1 MVAAFQNPLY
11 CMMFRTTGRV
21 GIELVGSR
29 VSLIAEKMRKHRQIL
44 KSEDISF
51 ATSSWSIAAI
61 YWSLVNSR
69 LVKPWISRIKKNH
82 VKVGSMFRGRGP
94 QCPSWT

>member
-51 ATSSWSIAAI
+51 ATSS
-61 YWSLVNSR
+61 
-69 LVKPWISRIKKNH
+69 
-82 VKVGSMFRGRGP
+82 
-94 QCPSWT
+94 